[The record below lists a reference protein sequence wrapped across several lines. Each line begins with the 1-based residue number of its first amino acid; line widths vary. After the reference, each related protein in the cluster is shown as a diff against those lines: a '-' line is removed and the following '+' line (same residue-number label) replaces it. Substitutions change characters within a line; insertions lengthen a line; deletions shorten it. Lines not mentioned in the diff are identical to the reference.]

1 MLNRCRAF
9 CHEMRAGRQAGANTK
24 NATRYRTL
32 RHACSGTF
40 RGQIVSVWRPVI
52 AAVRPSITANDCYHW
67 RFTVSQ
73 MLHVIYTVLPNVVL
87 EVIDAS
93 DTVVAEEIAL
103 STPITPATVF
113 GTTTK

>member
-1 MLNRCRAF
+1 
-9 CHEMRAGRQAGANTK
+9 
-24 NATRYRTL
+24 
-32 RHACSGTF
+32 
-40 RGQIVSVWRPVI
+40 
-52 AAVRPSITANDCYHW
+52 
-67 RFTVSQ
+67 